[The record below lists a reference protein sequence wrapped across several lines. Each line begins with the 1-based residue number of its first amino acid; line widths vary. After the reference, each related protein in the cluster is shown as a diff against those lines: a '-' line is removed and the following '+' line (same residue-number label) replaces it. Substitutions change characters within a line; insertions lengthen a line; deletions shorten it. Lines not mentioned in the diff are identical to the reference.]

1 MIWWKKNY
9 NFGFNHGNC
18 VDVYKE
24 IMCWYEFWSV
34 MQKIYGFSLLD
45 AWSCFRLYFHVVFDH
60 KHLKLEPLI
69 FGNKKNDTFYGLWYE
84 NRERDEFLG
93 NFAHARTLS
102 RAREIDR
109 STSPF
114 HCPLRARD
122 SKFAH
127 ARQVSRT
134 RIMISP
140 ARKSTLPTRIIW
152 LFSPFDLGLEHVLI
166 MVFWL

>member
-18 VDVYKE
+18 VDVCKE
-24 IMCWYEFWSV
+24 IMCWYEFLKCYA
-34 MQKIYGFSLLD
+34 KIYGFSLLD

-69 FGNKKNDTFYGLWYE
+69 FGNKKNDTFMGCGMKIAKGMNFWAISRTRGPCSAHAKLAE
-84 NRERDEFLG
+84 AHLLSVVF
-93 NFAHARTLS
+93 FAHAIR
-102 RAREIDR
+102 IV
-109 STSPF
+109 
-114 HCPLRARD
+114 
-122 SKFAH
+122 AH

-140 ARKSTLPTRIIW
+140 ARKSTLFYIYNFD
-152 LFSPFDLGLEHVLI
+152 FSLLLI
-166 MVFWL
+166 LAGNMS